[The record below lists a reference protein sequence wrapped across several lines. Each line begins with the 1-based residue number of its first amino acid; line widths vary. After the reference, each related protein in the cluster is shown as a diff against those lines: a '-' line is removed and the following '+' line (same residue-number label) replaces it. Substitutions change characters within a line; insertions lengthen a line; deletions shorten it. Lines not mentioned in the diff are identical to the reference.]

1 MLDGFMDV
9 KKLNKSTIA
18 SFRNVGCVASVVL
31 FLTWSSAKVV
41 KMTKAITDYSSS
53 WNEGVFFFFYQP

>member
-1 MLDGFMDV
+1 MDV

-18 SFRNVGCVASVVL
+18 SFKNVGFVASVVL

-53 WNEGVFFFFYQP
+53 